1 MFHAAGLYP
10 NTPHDEGTEAKMKYL
25 NDRCDKI
32 ILKGNLCKLYEFFWN
47 QKFFEIGNKFSSDQ
61 RKRKIANKVAPPM
74 SL

>member
-32 ILKGNLCKLYEFFWN
+32 ILK
-47 QKFFEIGNKFSSDQ
+47 
-61 RKRKIANKVAPPM
+61 R
-74 SL
+74 